1 MKVTEAMRY
10 EVISA
15 TGLCLNPRCKA
26 HDSVVAKIWKYKS
39 EAYDTGYDHANDVL
53 QHHLPLGLLG

>member
-15 TGLCLNPRCKA
+15 AGLCLNFKCKA
-26 HDSVVAKIWKYKS
+26 HDSVVAKIWAYK
-39 EAYDTGYDHANDVL
+39 EDAYERGYDQAGIHHAT
-53 QHHLPLGLLG
+53 LGLLDEGV